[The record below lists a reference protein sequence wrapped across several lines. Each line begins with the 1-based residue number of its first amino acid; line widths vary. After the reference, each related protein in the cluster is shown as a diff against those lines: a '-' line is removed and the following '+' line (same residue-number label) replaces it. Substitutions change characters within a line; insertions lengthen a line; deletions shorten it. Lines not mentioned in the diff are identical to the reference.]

1 MKRKILLVF
10 LSAVFASSAVH
21 AQFIQTDPMQAD
33 PAQMDQMQQ
42 QETQQPYPGL
52 GASPYTPHS
61 YPGLPVPG
69 QMPGIPYPGSPQVQ
83 QPTFF
88 QMAPDRRQLQLPLP
102 VEKPSEFEQYVS
114 EKIEITESQFEILK
128 KDGGIAYS
136 QTYPVVPE
144 GKIAVPVKIVQTPEK
159 VRAKPGTP
167 PEIGVGFLTGTPDTI
182 AGAFRLLGIPSRYA
196 ITTELNHFGYDL
208 FRLSPS
214 TFAHVDKFP
223 VGPEYVLGP
232 GDEVR
237 VTIWGKIDGRFNLI
251 VDRDGMINL
260 PKAGVV
266 GVAGLS
272 FAEAREVIRTEYS
285 KYYSGF
291 EMNVTLGAL
300 RTITVYVVGNARRPG
315 AYTISSLSTIV
326 NALFAAGGPSKNGT
340 MRDIQVKRNGRETV
354 HFDMY
359 DLLLKGDKSND
370 IRLMPEDVVFI
381 PPIGPVAA
389 IAGSVN
395 RPALYELKSETKIS
409 QLIELAGGLNAVA
422 FKGRIQVERIVDYTR
437 QTVFESD
444 LEKIQE
450 KEISLRSG
458 DIVKVYQVVPDRRV
472 VRVSGAV
479 QREGEYGFTPGMT
492 IRDLLLLTGG
502 PRYYTNRKEAE
513 LTRVTVTDEGPK
525 TEKILVNLEKA
536 LEEEPGQNLPLL
548 ENDYLFVRTVPEWK
562 LYQTVTISGEVKYPG
577 TYTIRKGEKLSSLI
591 ERAGG
596 FTDRAYLKGAVFT
609 RERVREIQQR
619 QLDESADR
627 LEREMA
633 SRGPLS
639 VAAAAGPEEAA
650 IKQSEI
656 QQMKAFLDKVR
667 QARAKGRLVVPIE
680 DVGKRKGAP
689 EYIELEEGDSLFIP
703 ANPQSVQ
710 ISGSV
715 FNQTAFVHDGSK
727 NISDYIDLAGGY
739 TENADKKRVYVLK
752 VDGTAVRP
760 EGGIASFFWSK
771 DSGRWESGARRM
783 DPGDTIVVP
792 EKLERIAWLRNIKDI
807 TQILYQIA
815 VTAGVLIVAY

>member
-1 MKRKILLVF
+1 MKWKILFVVLFAVLVSRTG
-10 LSAVFASSAVH
+10 SAQYF
-21 AQFIQTDPMQAD
+21 QTDPMQMD
-33 PAQMDQMQQ
+33 PAQAEQMQQ
-42 QETQQPYPGL
+42 QETQQFYPSMDAAPYAPPVFPGF
-52 GASPYTPHS
+52 SF
-61 YPGLPVPG
+61 PG
-69 QMPGIPYPGSPQVQ
+69 QTPSLQTPGVPRIQTPILMQTPPE
-83 QPTFF
+83 
-88 QMAPDRRQLQLPLP
+88 RRPLQLPLP

-144 GKIAVPVKIVQTPEK
+144 GKIAVPVKIVRTPEK
-159 VRAKPGTP
+159 AQAQPGIP
-167 PEIGVGFLTGTPDTI
+167 PEIGVGFLTGTPDAI
-182 AGAFRLLGIPSRYA
+182 AGAFRLLGIRSRYA
-196 ITTELNHFGYDL
+196 ITTELKHFGYDL
-208 FRLSPS
+208 FRFPPGG
-214 TFAHVDKFP
+214 FAAVDKFP
-223 VGPEYVLGP
+223 VGHEYILGP

-237 VTIWGKIDGRFNLI
+237 IAVWGKIDGRFHLT
-251 VDRDGMINL
+251 VDRDGMLNL

-272 FAEAREVIRTEYS
+272 FQEAKEVIRNEYS
-285 KYYSGF
+285 KYFSGF
-291 EMNVTLGAL
+291 EMNVSMGAL

-326 NALFAAGGPSKNGT
+326 NALFAAGGPSKAGS

-359 DLLLKGDKSND
+359 DLLLKGDKGND

-395 RPALYELKSETKIS
+395 QPALYEVKSETTIS
-409 QLIELAGGLNAVA
+409 QLIDLAGGLNAVA
-422 FKGRIQVERIVDYTR
+422 FKGRIQVERIVENTR

-444 LEKIQE
+444 LEKIE
-450 KEISLRSG
+450 EEDVSLQSG
-458 DIVKVYQVVPDRRV
+458 DIVKVYQVIPDRRV

-492 IRDLLLLTGG
+492 VKDLLLLTGG
-502 PRYYTNRKEAE
+502 PKYYTNRKEAE
-513 LTRVTVTDEGPK
+513 LTRVTVTDQGPK
-525 TEKILVNLEKA
+525 TEKITLNLEKA
-536 LEEEPGQNLPLL
+536 LYGEADHNLPLR

-562 LYQTVTISGEVKYPG
+562 LYQTVTISGEVRYPG
-577 TYTIRKGEKLSSLI
+577 TYTIRKGEKLPSLI
-591 ERAGG
+591 DRAGG

-609 RERVREIQQR
+609 RERVRELQQK
-619 QLDESADR
+619 QLDEMVDR

-633 SRGPLS
+633 SKGALALATASSSEDAR
-639 VAAAAGPEEAA
+639 

-656 QQMKAFLDKVR
+656 QQMKEFLEKVR
-667 QARAKGRLVVPIE
+667 QARAKGRLVVPIADIE
-680 DVGKRKGAP
+680 RKKGP
-689 EYIELEEGDSLFIP
+689 SRDIELEEGDSLFIP
-703 ANPQSVQ
+703 ANPQSIQV
-710 ISGSV
+710 SGSV
-715 FNQTAFVHDGSK
+715 FNQTAFVYDGDK
-727 NISDYIDLAGGY
+727 NISDYISLAGGY
-739 TENADKKRVYVLK
+739 TENADKRRVYILK

-760 EGGIASFFWSK
+760 EGGISSVFWSR
-771 DSGRWESGARRM
+771 DSDRWESGGRRM

-792 EKLERIAWLRNIKDI
+792 EKLERIAWLREIKDI

-815 VTAGVLIVAY
+815 VTAGVLIVAF